1 MKDYIRNETLYSR
14 LLDAARHDKLP
25 ILDNK
30 TFESMNA
37 EYGKEEMRKN
47 LADYIATER
56 PVFPLKEISEDTM
69 RECFYNLQKF
79 DTNSI
84 CIPKEQVDKEV
95 FEKYDDYEYS
105 YSKYGLGLINGPS
118 TYNDVSNYFMQD
130 LRLECSSYGFRAP
143 KEVWENG
150 DAYDIWKCLGPI
162 WRGINGVKLSKIK
175 DLDFEEAMDQLNE
188 IIQGL
193 ESGEVKL
200 SESVDKFELGS
211 ELAKHC
217 KKLLDDAETRINAI
231 KIDGAGDII
240 SEQKIDN
247 SDESDI

>member
-1 MKDYIRNETLYSR
+1 MSKKIDY
-14 LLDAARHDKLP
+14 H
-25 ILDNK
+25 
-30 TFESMNA
+30 
-37 EYGKEEMRKN
+37 
-47 LADYIATER
+47 
-56 PVFPLKEISEDTM
+56 
-69 RECFYNLQKF
+69 
-79 DTNSI
+79 
-84 CIPKEQVDKEV
+84 
-95 FEKYDDYEYS
+95 
-105 YSKYGLGLINGPS
+105 
-118 TYNDVSNYFMQD
+118 
-130 LRLECSSYGFRAP
+130 
-143 KEVWENG
+143 
-150 DAYDIWKCLGPI
+150 
-162 WRGINGVKLSKIK
+162 KIK

-240 SEQKIDN
+240 TEQKIDN

>member
-1 MKDYIRNETLYSR
+1 MSKKIDY
-14 LLDAARHDKLP
+14 H
-25 ILDNK
+25 
-30 TFESMNA
+30 
-37 EYGKEEMRKN
+37 
-47 LADYIATER
+47 
-56 PVFPLKEISEDTM
+56 
-69 RECFYNLQKF
+69 
-79 DTNSI
+79 
-84 CIPKEQVDKEV
+84 
-95 FEKYDDYEYS
+95 
-105 YSKYGLGLINGPS
+105 
-118 TYNDVSNYFMQD
+118 
-130 LRLECSSYGFRAP
+130 
-143 KEVWENG
+143 
-150 DAYDIWKCLGPI
+150 
-162 WRGINGVKLSKIK
+162 KIK

-193 ESGEVKL
+193 EGGEVKL

>member
-1 MKDYIRNETLYSR
+1 MSKKI
-14 LLDAARHDKLP
+14 
-25 ILDNK
+25 
-30 TFESMNA
+30 
-37 EYGKEEMRKN
+37 
-47 LADYIATER
+47 
-56 PVFPLKEISEDTM
+56 
-69 RECFYNLQKF
+69 
-79 DTNSI
+79 
-84 CIPKEQVDKEV
+84 
-95 FEKYDDYEYS
+95 DDH
-105 YSKYGLGLINGPS
+105 
-118 TYNDVSNYFMQD
+118 
-130 LRLECSSYGFRAP
+130 
-143 KEVWENG
+143 
-150 DAYDIWKCLGPI
+150 
-162 WRGINGVKLSKIK
+162 KIQ

-231 KIDGAGDII
+231 KIDGVGNII

>member
-1 MKDYIRNETLYSR
+1 MSKKIDY
-14 LLDAARHDKLP
+14 H
-25 ILDNK
+25 
-30 TFESMNA
+30 
-37 EYGKEEMRKN
+37 
-47 LADYIATER
+47 
-56 PVFPLKEISEDTM
+56 
-69 RECFYNLQKF
+69 
-79 DTNSI
+79 
-84 CIPKEQVDKEV
+84 
-95 FEKYDDYEYS
+95 
-105 YSKYGLGLINGPS
+105 
-118 TYNDVSNYFMQD
+118 
-130 LRLECSSYGFRAP
+130 
-143 KEVWENG
+143 
-150 DAYDIWKCLGPI
+150 
-162 WRGINGVKLSKIK
+162 KIK

-231 KIDGAGDII
+231 KIDGVGNII

>member
-1 MKDYIRNETLYSR
+1 MCKKIDY
-14 LLDAARHDKLP
+14 H
-25 ILDNK
+25 
-30 TFESMNA
+30 
-37 EYGKEEMRKN
+37 
-47 LADYIATER
+47 
-56 PVFPLKEISEDTM
+56 
-69 RECFYNLQKF
+69 
-79 DTNSI
+79 
-84 CIPKEQVDKEV
+84 
-95 FEKYDDYEYS
+95 
-105 YSKYGLGLINGPS
+105 
-118 TYNDVSNYFMQD
+118 
-130 LRLECSSYGFRAP
+130 
-143 KEVWENG
+143 
-150 DAYDIWKCLGPI
+150 
-162 WRGINGVKLSKIK
+162 KIK

-231 KIDGAGDII
+231 KIDGVGDII

>member
-1 MKDYIRNETLYSR
+1 MSKKIDY
-14 LLDAARHDKLP
+14 H
-25 ILDNK
+25 
-30 TFESMNA
+30 
-37 EYGKEEMRKN
+37 
-47 LADYIATER
+47 
-56 PVFPLKEISEDTM
+56 
-69 RECFYNLQKF
+69 
-79 DTNSI
+79 
-84 CIPKEQVDKEV
+84 
-95 FEKYDDYEYS
+95 
-105 YSKYGLGLINGPS
+105 
-118 TYNDVSNYFMQD
+118 
-130 LRLECSSYGFRAP
+130 
-143 KEVWENG
+143 
-150 DAYDIWKCLGPI
+150 
-162 WRGINGVKLSKIK
+162 KIK

-247 SDESDI
+247 SDESNI

>member
-1 MKDYIRNETLYSR
+1 MSKKIDY
-14 LLDAARHDKLP
+14 H
-25 ILDNK
+25 
-30 TFESMNA
+30 
-37 EYGKEEMRKN
+37 
-47 LADYIATER
+47 
-56 PVFPLKEISEDTM
+56 
-69 RECFYNLQKF
+69 
-79 DTNSI
+79 
-84 CIPKEQVDKEV
+84 
-95 FEKYDDYEYS
+95 
-105 YSKYGLGLINGPS
+105 
-118 TYNDVSNYFMQD
+118 
-130 LRLECSSYGFRAP
+130 
-143 KEVWENG
+143 
-150 DAYDIWKCLGPI
+150 
-162 WRGINGVKLSKIK
+162 KIQ

-231 KIDGAGDII
+231 KIDGVGNII

>member
-1 MKDYIRNETLYSR
+1 MSKKIDY
-14 LLDAARHDKLP
+14 H
-25 ILDNK
+25 
-30 TFESMNA
+30 
-37 EYGKEEMRKN
+37 
-47 LADYIATER
+47 
-56 PVFPLKEISEDTM
+56 
-69 RECFYNLQKF
+69 
-79 DTNSI
+79 
-84 CIPKEQVDKEV
+84 
-95 FEKYDDYEYS
+95 
-105 YSKYGLGLINGPS
+105 
-118 TYNDVSNYFMQD
+118 
-130 LRLECSSYGFRAP
+130 
-143 KEVWENG
+143 
-150 DAYDIWKCLGPI
+150 
-162 WRGINGVKLSKIK
+162 KIK

-193 ESGEVKL
+193 ETGEVKL

>member
-1 MKDYIRNETLYSR
+1 MSKKIDY
-14 LLDAARHDKLP
+14 H
-25 ILDNK
+25 
-30 TFESMNA
+30 
-37 EYGKEEMRKN
+37 
-47 LADYIATER
+47 
-56 PVFPLKEISEDTM
+56 
-69 RECFYNLQKF
+69 
-79 DTNSI
+79 
-84 CIPKEQVDKEV
+84 
-95 FEKYDDYEYS
+95 
-105 YSKYGLGLINGPS
+105 
-118 TYNDVSNYFMQD
+118 
-130 LRLECSSYGFRAP
+130 
-143 KEVWENG
+143 
-150 DAYDIWKCLGPI
+150 
-162 WRGINGVKLSKIK
+162 KIK

-231 KIDGAGDII
+231 KIDGVGDII

>member
-1 MKDYIRNETLYSR
+1 MSKKIDY
-14 LLDAARHDKLP
+14 H
-25 ILDNK
+25 
-30 TFESMNA
+30 
-37 EYGKEEMRKN
+37 
-47 LADYIATER
+47 
-56 PVFPLKEISEDTM
+56 
-69 RECFYNLQKF
+69 
-79 DTNSI
+79 
-84 CIPKEQVDKEV
+84 
-95 FEKYDDYEYS
+95 
-105 YSKYGLGLINGPS
+105 
-118 TYNDVSNYFMQD
+118 
-130 LRLECSSYGFRAP
+130 
-143 KEVWENG
+143 
-150 DAYDIWKCLGPI
+150 
-162 WRGINGVKLSKIK
+162 KIK
-175 DLDFEEAMDQLNE
+175 DLDFEEAMDKLNE

>member
-1 MKDYIRNETLYSR
+1 
-14 LLDAARHDKLP
+14 
-25 ILDNK
+25 
-30 TFESMNA
+30 
-37 EYGKEEMRKN
+37 
-47 LADYIATER
+47 
-56 PVFPLKEISEDTM
+56 
-69 RECFYNLQKF
+69 
-79 DTNSI
+79 
-84 CIPKEQVDKEV
+84 
-95 FEKYDDYEYS
+95 
-105 YSKYGLGLINGPS
+105 
-118 TYNDVSNYFMQD
+118 
-130 LRLECSSYGFRAP
+130 
-143 KEVWENG
+143 
-150 DAYDIWKCLGPI
+150 
-162 WRGINGVKLSKIK
+162 
-175 DLDFEEAMDQLNE
+175 MDQLNE

>member
-1 MKDYIRNETLYSR
+1 MSKKIDY
-14 LLDAARHDKLP
+14 H
-25 ILDNK
+25 
-30 TFESMNA
+30 
-37 EYGKEEMRKN
+37 
-47 LADYIATER
+47 
-56 PVFPLKEISEDTM
+56 
-69 RECFYNLQKF
+69 
-79 DTNSI
+79 
-84 CIPKEQVDKEV
+84 
-95 FEKYDDYEYS
+95 
-105 YSKYGLGLINGPS
+105 
-118 TYNDVSNYFMQD
+118 
-130 LRLECSSYGFRAP
+130 
-143 KEVWENG
+143 
-150 DAYDIWKCLGPI
+150 
-162 WRGINGVKLSKIK
+162 KIQ

>member
-1 MKDYIRNETLYSR
+1 MSKKIDY
-14 LLDAARHDKLP
+14 H
-25 ILDNK
+25 
-30 TFESMNA
+30 
-37 EYGKEEMRKN
+37 
-47 LADYIATER
+47 
-56 PVFPLKEISEDTM
+56 
-69 RECFYNLQKF
+69 
-79 DTNSI
+79 
-84 CIPKEQVDKEV
+84 
-95 FEKYDDYEYS
+95 
-105 YSKYGLGLINGPS
+105 
-118 TYNDVSNYFMQD
+118 
-130 LRLECSSYGFRAP
+130 
-143 KEVWENG
+143 
-150 DAYDIWKCLGPI
+150 
-162 WRGINGVKLSKIK
+162 KIK

-240 SEQKIDN
+240 SEQNIDN